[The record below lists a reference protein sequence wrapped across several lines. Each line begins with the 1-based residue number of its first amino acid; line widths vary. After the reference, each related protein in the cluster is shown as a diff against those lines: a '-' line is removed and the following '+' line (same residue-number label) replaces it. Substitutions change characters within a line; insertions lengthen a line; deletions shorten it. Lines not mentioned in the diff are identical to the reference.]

1 MGSFTNTYEN
11 SILNALCGN
20 GADLASTSMWV
31 ALFTAAPS
39 DASGGTEATG
49 GNYARKSSGA
59 WASAAGGVVS
69 NAATVTYATC
79 TSTVGTIT
87 HFALMTD
94 SATGSMVAWATLT
107 ASRDLATNDIAVFAV
122 GSLTISLD

>member
-1 MGSFTNTYEN
+1 MGSFTNRYE
-11 SILNALCGN
+11 ILVLDALCGN
-20 GADLASTSMWV
+20 GADIASTSMWV

-49 GNYARKSSGA
+49 GNYGRKSSGA
-59 WASAAGGVVS
+59 WTSATALVA
-69 NAATVTYATC
+69 NAATVTFATC
-79 TSTVGTIT
+79 TSTVGSVT

-94 SATGSMVAWATLT
+94 SATGYMVGWATLS
-107 ASRDLATNDIAVFAV
+107 AARDLATNDVAAFEV

>member
-1 MGSFTNTYEN
+1 MGSFTNRYEQVVM
-11 SILNALCGN
+11 NALVGQD
-20 GADLASTSMWV
+20 APLASTSMWL

-59 WASAAGGVVS
+59 WTSGTALVA
-69 NAATVTYATC
+69 NAATVTFATC
-79 TSTVGTIT
+79 TSTVGSVT

-94 SATGSMVAWATLT
+94 SATGFMVGWATLS
-107 ASRDLATNDIAVFAV
+107 AARDLATNDVAAFEV

>member
-1 MGSFTNTYEN
+1 MGSFTNTYEQAV
-11 SILNALCGN
+11 LNALCGN
-20 GADLASTSMWV
+20 NAPLASTSMWV

-59 WASAAGGVVS
+59 WTSATALVA
-69 NAATVTYATC
+69 NAATVTFATC
-79 TSTVGTIT
+79 TSTVGSVT

-94 SATGSMVAWATLT
+94 SATGNMVGWATLS
-107 ASRDLATNDIAVFAV
+107 AARDLATNDVAAFEV